1 MPAIIALL
9 TTFSVGFILR
19 FRNKREIIAWL
30 ISCTVM
36 PAFITF
42 DEFVMPYRGGGASMW
57 PLPLIIG
64 SFYGI
69 LAGGLGVVIASLI
82 FKKRTTST

>member
-1 MPAIIALL
+1 MPAVIVLL
-9 TTFSVGFILR
+9 ITFSVGFILR

-30 ISCTVM
+30 ISCAVM
-36 PAFITF
+36 PAFIIF
-42 DEFVMPYRGGGASMW
+42 DEFVMPYKGGGASMW

-64 SFYGI
+64 GFYGI

-82 FKKRTTST
+82 LKKRANST